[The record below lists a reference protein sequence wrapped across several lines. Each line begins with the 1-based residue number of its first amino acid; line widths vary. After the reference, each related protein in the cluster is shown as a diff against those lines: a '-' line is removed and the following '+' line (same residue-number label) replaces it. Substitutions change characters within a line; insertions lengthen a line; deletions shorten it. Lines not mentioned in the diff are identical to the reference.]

1 MLRTICLSHPARS
14 LLYNFYFKDNLT
26 DGAGFFSYQ
35 SSLMGVI
42 RIQQEQAARS
52 EYQVK
57 QSLSGHLLPVSF
69 RIIIPFFH
77 IGQKVIVD
85 ALPSFKNQMHIVK
98 FPMTFFMWMGEK
110 LAGEFARRD
119 ERPGRE
125 GHAGRGAAPIR
136 VPADRRAHV

>member
-1 MLRTICLSHPARS
+1 MLRTIRLSHPARS

-57 QSLSGHLLPVSF
+57 QSLTGHLLPVSF
-69 RIIIPFFH
+69 RIIITFFH

-85 ALPSFKNQMHIVK
+85 ALPSFKNQMHIIK
-98 FPMTFFMWMGEK
+98 FPMTFPDPFIFGRSRHFNDIVKEIIRHRVVALFI
-110 LAGEFARRD
+110 LADIMCF
-119 ERPGRE
+119 
-125 GHAGRGAAPIR
+125 
-136 VPADRRAHV
+136 

>member
-1 MLRTICLSHPARS
+1 MLRTIRLSHPARS

-57 QSLSGHLLPVSF
+57 QSLAGHLLPVSF

-98 FPMTFFMWMGEK
+98 FPMTFPDPI
-110 LAGEFARRD
+110 LI
-119 ERPGRE
+119 
-125 GHAGRGAAPIR
+125 GRGRHFNDIVKEIIR
-136 VPADRRAHV
+136 HRVIALFILADIMCL